1 MAIMSTVKIESTPKA
16 NSFPAKHIYTH
27 THKCQCV
34 DVHVQV
40 CSGHIAI

>member
-27 THKCQCV
+27 THTNVNVWMYMCKCAV
-34 DVHVQV
+34 DV
-40 CSGHIAI
+40 